1 MPNDSTPRSFA
12 ALIAMPPGRLAPTVA
27 NGAFRPARAFGAP
40 QTICTMPLPV
50 STWQTCRRSASGCF
64 SALTICA
71 TTTPSSDSPSTVMS
85 STSRP
90 IAVSVAASSSRV
102 AVVGTCW
109 RSQFSENFMCSLPVG
124 WASAH
129 RHRVEWR
136 VAAHLTNAGSGEL
149 LEEAHVVLEEAA
161 QIVDAVTQHREALHA
176 HAEGI
181 AGVFLRIDAD
191 VAKHVR
197 MDHAAAQHLEPARGS
212 VRLLPGDIDFGGGL
226 SEGEIAGTE
235 AHFEIALEECAYEF
249 GQRALEVGEARALVD
264 EQAFALVEHWRVGLV
279 AIAAVDLAERDH
291 AQRRLVSEHVA
302 HLHARGVRAQQAT
315 IPEVEG
321 VVHRTRRMVRREVQ
335 RLEVVPVILDFR
347 AIAQLE
353 AEAAEDVGDALD
365 RAADRMQAAAAG
377 VEAGQRDVNGFRG
390 EACIEHGIFQLD
402 LALAQCRGEHVAR
415 LVDRLA
421 GGLALFRRKRAELLE
436 LGGDAAALAQQG
448 DAQRFD
454 RIGRFRRGD
463 VAQCLLRQRFDS
475 THSNL
480 ELEVVI
486 PANAG
491 IQLLL
496 YLTTIRPF
504 ARSSKQKRKLDPGVR
519 RDDGKNNSSKTKHG
533 EGLAPFP
540 MRVLRCAIPAATT
553 GCGIDQLTLRV
564 RSSPSLP
571 APQNPSRRARRC
583 PPAPCGPG

>member
-249 GQRALEVGEARALVD
+249 GQRALEVGEARVLVD

-291 AQRRLVSEHVA
+291 AQRRLVAEHVA

-353 AEAAEDVGDALD
+353 TEAAEDVGDALD

-421 GGLALFRRKRAELLE
+421 GGLALFRRQGAELLE
-436 LGGDAAALAQQG
+436 LGGDATALAQQG
-448 DAQRFD
+448 DTQGLD

-475 THSNL
+475 THSTSNL
-480 ELEVVI
+480 KSSSRRTPGSSCCSTSPRSGPSRAAQSKSESWI
-486 PANAG
+486 PAFAG
-491 IQLLL
+491 MTAK
-496 YLTTIRPF
+496 TTVPKRNMGKDLRP
-504 ARSSKQKRKLDPGVR
+504 SPCVYCVVR
-519 RDDGKNNSSKTKHG
+519 
-533 EGLAPFP
+533 FP
-540 MRVLRCAIPAATT
+540 
-553 GCGIDQLTLRV
+553 
-564 RSSPSLP
+564 LP
-571 APQNPSRRARRC
+571 RRAAGSINLR
-583 PPAPCGPG
+583 